1 MSSNQK
7 ARRRGD
13 GEEGEREIK
22 RYRGR
27 EGRRE
32 NAVMKTLVASERW
45 IHACVL
51 DSSLSHLS
59 GGSAKR
65 REEGECGKKRRKRER
80 RRACEG
86 SGASSSSVP
95 VATGR
100 LAARA
105 TLLPDAVWQR
115 SQKATSERRRPCQA
129 SSVSVPPSLCQLARE
144 PEWGKKSRCL

>member
-1 MSSNQK
+1 M
-7 ARRRGD
+7 
-13 GEEGEREIK
+13 GEREELK
-22 RYRGR
+22 ERERRKEGARG
-27 EGRRE
+27 
-32 NAVMKTLVASERW
+32 NAVMETLVVSERW
-45 IHACVL
+45 IYACML

-59 GGSAKR
+59 GGSAKT
-65 REEGECGKKRRKRER
+65 REEGECGKRTRRRER
-80 RRACEG
+80 RERREVCGG

-129 SSVSVPPSLCQLARE
+129 SSISVPPSLCQLASE
-144 PEWGKKSRCL
+144 LEWRKKSLCL

>member
-1 MSSNQK
+1 M
-7 ARRRGD
+7 
-13 GEEGEREIK
+13 EERERRK
-22 RYRGR
+22 LKER
-27 EGRRE
+27 EGGKEERRE
-32 NAVMKTLVASERW
+32 DAVMKSLVVSERW
-45 IHACVL
+45 IYADML

-65 REEGECGKKRRKRER
+65 REEGECGKRER
-80 RRACEG
+80 RWACGG

-129 SSVSVPPSLCQLARE
+129 SSVSVPPSLCQLAQE
-144 PEWGKKSRCL
+144 LEKEKSQCM